1 MSGKWLCALAATAA
15 IFGAAVA
22 QAAPGAVF
30 EAFRNKD
37 YATVLRVCDGP
48 AKAGD
53 SVCQDMLGT
62 LYADGRGVPRDPA
75 AALHWFQLAAAQ
87 GNHTAEYNLGLVYEL
102 GEGVPKNFA
111 EAENWYAKAAE
122 GGVPYAQWRMGAIA
136 IDVHKDWK
144 AGLKWIRPA
153 AAQGLID
160 AQAALGFAYERGN
173 GVKRNPKLAA
183 KWYEAAAD
191 HGDTAAQSHFAGL
204 YERGDGVDQ
213 DFKESY
219 FWYAVALRDPKDPT
233 AKQDAE
239 GLRRVAAKLG
249 AADVADAAKIAKDW
263 KPEEEVI
270 GPKPKRR
277 SASSRSRGGPR
288 LFATGTAF
296 YVARDGA
303 LITNNHVVA
312 ECSTMRISD
321 GHDGIPVKVIATDP
335 QRDLAL
341 LQAPSRVD
349 AVALFRSDKSKLG
362 ENVVV
367 VGFPLSG
374 LLSSQPIVTSGIISA
389 LAGMRDDQHEMQ
401 ISAPIQPGNSGGPLF
416 DSTGRIA
423 GVVVATL
430 DTVRLARVIGVVP
443 ENVNFAI
450 KGDEARQFLTA
461 HGVKVATADSGKEL
475 STAVIAEQAVK
486 MTVRL
491 ECWK

>member
-1 MSGKWLCALAATAA
+1 MSGKWLWAFVCVVLASVS
-15 IFGAAVA
+15 GAR
-22 QAAPGAVF
+22 AAPP
-30 EAFRNKD
+30 EAFDAFKHDD
-37 YATVLRVCDGP
+37 YATVLRVCLAP

-53 SVCQDMLGT
+53 SVCQDMLGL
-62 LYADGRGVPRDPA
+62 LYSEGRGVARDQA
-75 AALHWFQLAAAQ
+75 AAFHWFQLAAAL
-87 GNHTAEYNLGLVYEL
+87 GNPTAAYNLAIAYER
-102 GEGVPKNFA
+102 GEGVAENPA
-111 EAENWYAKAAE
+111 EAEKWFAKAAE
-122 GGVPYAQWRMGAIA
+122 SGLAYAQLHLAAVAAGRS
-136 IDVHKDWK
+136 DWK
-144 AGLKWIRPA
+144 SAIKWLRPA
-153 AAQGLID
+153 AAQGLPS
-160 AQAALGFAYERGN
+160 AQTMLALAYEAGK
-173 GVKRNPKLAA
+173 GVRRNEKLAA
-183 KWYEAAAD
+183 KWFEAAAD

-239 GLRRVAAKLG
+239 GLKRVAAKLG

-277 SASSRSRGGPR
+277 SASLRSRGGPR
-288 LFATGTAF
+288 LAATGTGF

-341 LQAPSRVD
+341 LQASSPVE
-349 AVALFRSDKSKLG
+349 AVALFRSDKSRLG

-389 LAGMRDDQHEMQ
+389 LAGMRDNQHELQ

-416 DSTGRIA
+416 DGTGRIA

-450 KGDEARQFLTA
+450 KGDDARQFLAA
-461 HGVKVATADSGKEL
+461 HGVKVAAADTGKEL
-475 STAVIAEQAVK
+475 STAAIAEQAVK